1 MTTHELARQL
11 LALKD
16 VPIVHLHT
24 HFDYVDNFV
33 QVNTIGINLLEENGV
48 LQEVGLYPEK
58 LIREEGGFGVIDH
71 TLEENCD

>member
-11 LALKD
+11 LELED
-16 VPIVHLHT
+16 VSIVHLHT
-24 HFDYVDNFV
+24 HFDDVDNFV

-58 LIREEGGFGVIDH
+58 LIREEGGLGVIDH
-71 TLEENCD
+71 TLEDDSD